1 MAIVVV
7 AILLVSIA
15 PMIVLSV
22 ATRVQARRIELGTQA
37 AWSYVDA
44 LRSETTAGPDNG
56 VYLDLS
62 DSDAAAEKRAKF
74 IKDVFSKVEPPDPSA
89 STALDNCKPTGAA
102 DDPYPYCEQ
111 TKTSSLYCVDND
123 DEPGCSKDSL
133 TDMVIQSFRSTTDED
148 FDTLTE
154 AQLQTDAEKGYLL
167 SVRVYRADAFSGSE
181 KLKSVGTDGEEG
193 KQNTFTSGLG
203 FRNVPLIEVTTEIPA
218 VGGTGYSSLCERLG
232 GCD

>member
-7 AILLVSIA
+7 SILLVSIA

-22 ATRVQARRIELGTQA
+22 ATRVQTRRIELGTQA

-44 LRSETTAGPDNG
+44 LRSKTTEAPEHG

-62 DSDAAAEKRAKF
+62 DPITAAGKRAKF
-74 IKDVFSKVEPPDPSA
+74 VKEVFSKVDPPDPST
-89 STALDNCKPTGAA
+89 STALNNCTPSAA
-102 DDPYPYCEQ
+102 TDYPYCEQ

-123 DEPGCSKDSL
+123 DKPGCSTDSL
-133 TDMVIQSFRSTTDED
+133 TDMVIQSFRSTTDDD
-148 FDTLTE
+148 FDTLTA
-154 AQLQTDAEKGYLL
+154 AQLQADAEKGYLV
-167 SVRVYRADAFSGSE
+167 SVRVYRADAFEGSE

-203 FRNVPLIEVTTEIPA
+203 FRNVPLLEVTTEIPA
-218 VGGTGYSSLCERLG
+218 VGGTGYSNLCERLG